1 MIQIIC
7 LIIGIIYA
15 LRRPKLKALGNSAFP
30 DVPADKFE
38 EWKRLELQS
47 INYFLWA
54 SWGVFLLSIIAT
66 MLLGSTSPGGALG
79 LQIVFLVVFLL
90 LLVIAA
96 VFGSKAAKLKKQ
108 FGIKWP

>member
-7 LIIGIIYA
+7 LIMGIIYA
-15 LRRPKLKALGNSAFP
+15 LRRPKLISISNSAFP
-30 DVPADKFE
+30 NVPGDKFG
-38 EWKRLELQS
+38 EWKRYELKS
-47 INYFLWA
+47 IDVFLWA
-54 SWGVFLLSIIAT
+54 SWGIFVLSIIA
-66 MLLGSTSPGGALG
+66 MVLSPGGALQ
-79 LQIVFLVVFLL
+79 LQIVFLVLFFL